1 MQYASTSRWTLTLGH
16 KDFLRAFRPIVPILK
31 IWGNRHWLMW
41 ESYFLLKM
49 TRWMNIYI
57 PIQSWKLLGFG
68 WFTCVG
74 TWWARMQHASTSRWT
89 LTSDY
94 QNLTNLSAHGSYSF
108 SFLLYNDTQIKI
120 WIDRTWL
127 DSNFFFS
134 TWKTTWRFSLD
145 SFWKDKSYLLGILS

>member
-1 MQYASTSRWTLTLGH
+1 MQYALVSRETLTSSH
-16 KDFLRAFRPIVPILK
+16 KDFLQAFRPTVPILK

-74 TWWARMQHASTSRWT
+74 TWWAWMQHALTSRWT

-94 QNLTNLSAHGSYSF
+94 QNLTSLFAHSSYFENLGNWHWLMWGSY
-108 SFLLYNDTQIKI
+108 FLVKMTRWMNIYLPIK
-120 WIDRTWL
+120 
-127 DSNFFFS
+127 S
-134 TWKTTWRFSLD
+134 WK
-145 SFWKDKSYLLGILS
+145 LLGFGWFTFVCTWWAWM